1 MPFFIRLNT
10 QSSCPRKKFVD
21 KYIKQ
26 IQTRMNRRLK
36 SRGQSVT
43 KQQVRDVYSAVVK
56 NLDKPTDVEMSVVI
70 EKLAQQ
76 VSSQEE
82 TLDNGQ
88 LTVSANTEIEKPETI
103 EITSE
108 SHPDIW
114 ETLEPPAEQPEP
126 QENAPAEQL
135 NEALALTNVE
145 ENNPAQ
151 QSSSGIIPQN
161 EVKGMVSQVFA
172 GQPQEFKDQ
181 ISEYAMQHSFENVRQ
196 VQEFLEQLRGMEF
209 NLLVNTLQDHF
220 KRRGS
225 MLTVLNEVITSQKQ
239 KDKES
244 SQGFFNSFQSRLASF
259 QQEMET
265 RLSKQSL

>member
-1 MPFFIRLNT
+1 MD
-10 QSSCPRKKFVD
+10 KFV
-21 KYIKQ
+21 KR
-26 IQTRMNRRLK
+26 IQTRL
-36 SRGQSVT
+36 SRQGFSFN
-43 KQQVRDVYSAVVK
+43 KQQIREVYQSLVKDHSA
-56 NLDKPTDVEMSVVI
+56 PTEAEMSSVI
-70 EKLAQQ
+70 NKLKFQLETPQA
-76 VSSQEE
+76 SS
-82 TLDNGQ
+82 TQ
-88 LTVSANTEIEKPETI
+88 LTISQPEISEDLVEQIAQPETI
-103 EITSE
+103 EITPE
-108 SHPDIW
+108 NPDIW
-114 ETLEPPAEQPEP
+114 ETLEPPAEQPES

-145 ENNPAQ
+145 QNNPAQ

-244 SQGFFNSFQSRLASF
+244 SQSFFNSFQSRLASF

>member
-1 MPFFIRLNT
+1 MD
-10 QSSCPRKKFVD
+10 KFV
-21 KYIKQ
+21 KRL
-26 IQTRMNRRLK
+26 QTRL
-36 SRGQSVT
+36 SRQGFSFN
-43 KQQVRDVYSAVVK
+43 KQQIREVYQSLVKDDSA
-56 NLDKPTDVEMSVVI
+56 PTEAEMSSVI
-70 EKLAQQ
+70 NKLKFQLKMSE
-76 VSSQEE
+76 VNSSQLAISE
-82 TLDNGQ
+82 
-88 LTVSANTEIEKPETI
+88 TEISEDLVEQIPQSEPI
-103 EITSE
+103 EITLE
-108 SHPDIW
+108 NPGIW
-114 ETLEPPAEQPEP
+114 ETLEPPAEQLEP

-135 NEALALTNVE
+135 NEVSALTNVE
-145 ENNPAQ
+145 ENKPAQ
-151 QSSSGIIPQN
+151 QSSPGIIPQN

-172 GQPQEFKDQ
+172 GQPQAFKDQ

-244 SQGFFNSFQSRLASF
+244 SQSFFNSFQSRLASF

>member
-1 MPFFIRLNT
+1 
-10 QSSCPRKKFVD
+10 VD

-26 IQTRMNRRLK
+26 IQTRMNRQLK
-36 SRGQSVT
+36 SREQSVT

-56 NLDKPTDVEMSVVI
+56 NPDKPTDVEMSVVT
-70 EKLAQQ
+70 EKLANQI
-76 VSSQEE
+76 SSLRDASRMQEE

-88 LTVSANTEIEKPETI
+88 LTVSAHTEIEKPEII
-103 EITSE
+103 EIISE

-114 ETLEPPAEQPEP
+114 ETLEPPSEQPEP
-126 QENAPAEQL
+126 QEKAPASQL
-135 NEALALTNVE
+135 NEALALLNVE
-145 ENNPAQ
+145 ENKPAQ

-161 EVKGMVSQVFA
+161 EVKGIVSQVFA

-181 ISEYAMQHSFENVRQ
+181 ISEYAMQHSFLNVRQ

-209 NLLVNTLQDHF
+209 NLLVSTLQDHF

-244 SQGFFNSFQSRLASF
+244 SQSFFNSFQSRLASF

-265 RLSKQSL
+265 RLSKPSL

>member
-1 MPFFIRLNT
+1 MD
-10 QSSCPRKKFVD
+10 KFV
-21 KYIKQ
+21 KRL
-26 IQTRMNRRLK
+26 QTRL
-36 SRGQSVT
+36 SRQGFSFN
-43 KQQVRDVYSAVVK
+43 KQQIREVYQSLVKDHSA
-56 NLDKPTDVEMSVVI
+56 PTEAEMSSVI
-70 EKLAQQ
+70 NKLKFQLKTPELNSTQLAI
-76 VSSQEE
+76 SQPEISEDLGEPIPQPE
-82 TLDNGQ
+82 TL
-88 LTVSANTEIEKPETI
+88 
-103 EITSE
+103 EITPA

-114 ETLEPPAEQPEP
+114 KTLEPPTEQPEP
-126 QENAPAEQL
+126 QENALAEQL
-135 NEALALTNVE
+135 NEASALTNME
-145 ENNPAQ
+145 QNNPAQ
-151 QSSSGIIPQN
+151 QSSCGIIPQN

-244 SQGFFNSFQSRLASF
+244 RQSFFNSFQSRLASF

>member
-1 MPFFIRLNT
+1 M
-10 QSSCPRKKFVD
+10 D

-26 IQTRMNRRLK
+26 IQTRMNRQLK
-36 SRGQSVT
+36 SREQSVT

-56 NLDKPTDVEMSVVI
+56 NPDKPTDVEMSVVI

-76 VSSQEE
+76 ISTNVEMSVVTEKLANQISLQEE
-82 TLDNGQ
+82 MLDNGQ
-88 LTVSANTEIEKPETI
+88 LTVSAHTEIEKPEII
-103 EITSE
+103 EITPE
-108 SHPDIW
+108 SHDIW
-114 ETLEPPAEQPEP
+114 ETLEPKVEQPEP
-126 QENAPAEQL
+126 QENAPASQL
-135 NEALALTNVE
+135 NEALALTNLE
-145 ENNPAQ
+145 ENKYSL

-161 EVKGMVSQVFA
+161 EVKGMVSQAFA

-181 ISEYAMQHSFENVRQ
+181 ISDYAMQHSFLNVRQ

-209 NLLVNTLQDHF
+209 NLLVSTLQDHF

-225 MLTVLNEVITSQKQ
+225 MLTVLNEVITSQQQ

-244 SQGFFNSFQSRLASF
+244 SQSFFNSFQSRLASF

-265 RLSKQSL
+265 RLSKQGL

>member
-1 MPFFIRLNT
+1 MD
-10 QSSCPRKKFVD
+10 KFV
-21 KYIKQ
+21 KR
-26 IQTRMNRRLK
+26 IQTRL
-36 SRGQSVT
+36 SRQGFSFN
-43 KQQVRDVYSAVVK
+43 KQQIREVYQALVKEHSA
-56 NLDKPTDVEMSVVI
+56 PTEAEMSSVI
-70 EKLAQQ
+70 NKLKFQLEIPKASNTQLAIAEPEI
-76 VSSQEE
+76 SQGLVEQIPQTE
-82 TLDNGQ
+82 T
-88 LTVSANTEIEKPETI
+88 TEITPA
-103 EITSE
+103 

-145 ENNPAQ
+145 ENNPTQ
-151 QSSSGIIPQN
+151 PSSSGIIPQN

-181 ISEYAMQHSFENVRQ
+181 ISDYAMQHSFENVRQ

-244 SQGFFNSFQSRLASF
+244 SQSFFNSFQSRLASF
-259 QQEMET
+259 QQEMEA